1 MMSDL
6 KLYPVQIQADNKEA
20 RESYGA
26 IMIHVFDMR
35 SEAFML
41 DFLWQKYLHVVS
53 WDAAG
58 NLLTEFDRR
67 QSLEG
72 EDENDGE

>member
-26 IMIHVFDMR
+26 VMVHVFDMR
-35 SEAFML
+35 SEALML

-53 WDAAG
+53 WNAAG
-58 NLLTEFDRR
+58 NLLTELDRR
-67 QSLEG
+67 PSLEGDDEG
-72 EDENDGE
+72 EDE

>member
-1 MMSDL
+1 MMSDI

-26 IMIHVFDMR
+26 VMIHVFDMR
-35 SEAFML
+35 SEALML
-41 DFLWQKYLHVVS
+41 DFLWQKYLHVIS

-58 NLLTEFDRR
+58 NLLAEYDRR
-67 QSLEG
+67 PSLEEG
-72 EDENDGE
+72 DEGDGE

>member
-1 MMSDL
+1 MSDI

-26 IMIHVFDMR
+26 VMIHVFDMR
-35 SEAFML
+35 SEALML
-41 DFLWQKYLHVVS
+41 DFLWQKYLHVIS

-58 NLLTEFDRR
+58 NLLAEYDRR
-67 QSLEG
+67 HSLEEDDEDGG
-72 EDENDGE
+72 E

>member
-1 MMSDL
+1 MSDI

-26 IMIHVFDMR
+26 VMIHVFDMR
-35 SEAFML
+35 SEALML
-41 DFLWQKYLHVVS
+41 DFLWQKYLHVIS

-58 NLLTEFDRR
+58 NLLAEYDRR
-67 QSLEG
+67 PSLEEG
-72 EDENDGE
+72 DEGDGE

>member
-1 MMSDL
+1 MMSDI

-26 IMIHVFDMR
+26 VMIHVFDMR
-35 SEAFML
+35 SEALML
-41 DFLWQKYLHVVS
+41 DFLWQKYLHVIS

-58 NLLTEFDRR
+58 NLLAEYDRR
-67 QSLEG
+67 HSLEEDDEDGG
-72 EDENDGE
+72 E